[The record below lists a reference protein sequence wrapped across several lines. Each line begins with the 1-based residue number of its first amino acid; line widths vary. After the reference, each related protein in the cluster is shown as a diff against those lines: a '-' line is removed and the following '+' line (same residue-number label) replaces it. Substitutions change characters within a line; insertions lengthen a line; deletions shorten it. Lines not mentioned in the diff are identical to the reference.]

1 MSGDVQTDLSGNPI
15 LKDVGPWLKSEI
27 KKRFKDA
34 DVKYIDPSYL
44 IRSIPTT
51 SNDRIYCKILAHNAV
66 HAAFAGF
73 TGVTVGLVNTHYVLL
88 PIPVVIQAP
97 RRVSLHLFT
106 VDNSRPDSLFR
117 QDSNTCCMQPQ
128 VACDLASICR
138 RTLQRQQAWL
148 ELAWCAEKASCLG
161 MLRRVHKQPHVSG
174 ATLIG
179 SPFLLKCVLLSM
191 VSQPLC
197 LHVGYLS
204 CTTAVQ
210 DYLTVHLCCCRWTHK
225 ASSGT
230 GCDPRLD
237 NLNSLQL
244 MPPHPLLVLVFD
256 ASLLT
261 HIIRMNPNV

>member
-106 VDNSRPDSLFR
+106 IDNSRPDSLFR

-128 VACDLASICR
+128 VACEKFAIGIAKSAFAWQVYAGAHCKGSKPGLNLHGVLRKHPVLACYVVF
-138 RTLQRQQAWL
+138 TNNLTYLVQHWL
-148 ELAWCAEKASCLG
+148 A
-161 MLRRVHKQPHVSG
+161 
-174 ATLIG
+174 
-179 SPFLLKCVLLSM
+179 VLF
-191 VSQPLC
+191 C
-197 LHVGYLS
+197 
-204 CTTAVQ
+204 
-210 DYLTVHLCCCRWTHK
+210 
-225 ASSGT
+225 
-230 GCDPRLD
+230 
-237 NLNSLQL
+237 
-244 MPPHPLLVLVFD
+244 
-256 ASLLT
+256 
-261 HIIRMNPNV
+261 